1 MKRWV
6 RIVGFYGLMVCSAQA
21 GKRWSANVCSDIA
34 RLWTILEGIEQA
46 PTDRAKERYGLLL
59 LQDTHCGVSTRAL
72 QDADLAIVS
81 RGDAPVR
88 APSPRVPILCD
99 TTSKAP
105 GGSTTD
111 CF

>member
-1 MKRWV
+1 MKRWILV
-6 RIVGFYGLMVCSAQA
+6 LGFYGLMVCSAQA
-21 GKRWSANVCSDIA
+21 GERWPANVCSDIA
-34 RLWTILEGIEQA
+34 RLRTILEASTET
-46 PTDRAKERYGLLL
+46 PTDRAKVRYGLLL

-88 APSPRVPILCD
+88 TPAPRAPILCD
-99 TTSKAP
+99 TTSKAY